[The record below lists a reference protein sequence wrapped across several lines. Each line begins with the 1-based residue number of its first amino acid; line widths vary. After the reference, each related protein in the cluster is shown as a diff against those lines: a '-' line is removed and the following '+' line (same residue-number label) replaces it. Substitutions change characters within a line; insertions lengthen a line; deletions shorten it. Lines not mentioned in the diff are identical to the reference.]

1 MVTLTEKYK
10 ECIGKS
16 MFNKYDTCYNLDKCK
31 SVMGWENSDIKDPK
45 EWLFDR
51 LKKITGTE
59 CEAKKMFRALLAGLE
74 ADDKEKYDETTLCPS
89 LEINS
94 KNISWY
100 YFMFPIQI
108 GINHMANY
116 LDTLSIRYCTFEH
129 DGELI
134 PGQQLLTNLVK
145 NVYYPKL
152 QIFSLQGTKFFH
164 GMTTPEYN
172 SYEMIFTC
180 ACNFP
185 NLTHLDLNESDIN
198 STAVYDI
205 STLPNLS
212 RIDLGSTKIGDEG
225 VKNIANVL
233 HKMKNL
239 KELIITNNNITDEA
253 FLELITKAIISSV
266 NQDTGLPSTETKL
279 IEIDLNNNKITGEA
293 VKKIDLFRLCWGTL
307 KKIRLQ
313 NNKINDDDIIQL
325 QNKPRSY
332 ILDLEYSDESSN
344 TDYESDCPGVIL

>member
-1 MVTLTEKYK
+1 
-10 ECIGKS
+10 
-16 MFNKYDTCYNLDKCK
+16 MFNKYDTCYNLYKCK
-31 SVMGWENSDIKDPK
+31 SIMGWENPDIKDPK

-51 LKKITGTE
+51 LKKITGTGYPWL
-59 CEAKKMFRALLAGLE
+59 EAKKMYQALLAGLD
-74 ADDKEKYDETTLCPS
+74 ADDKEKYDENILCPS
-89 LEINS
+89 LKFNS

-116 LDTLSIRYCTFEH
+116 LDTLSLHYCTFEK

-134 PGQQLLTNLVK
+134 PGQQLLTNIVK

-152 QIFSLQGTKFFH
+152 QIFSLRGTKFFH
-164 GMTTPEYN
+164 GITTPRHN
-172 SYEMIFTC
+172 CYEMIFTC

-185 NLTHLDLNESDIN
+185 NLTNLDLNESDIN

-205 STLPNLS
+205 STLPNLE

-225 VKNIANVL
+225 VKNIAKVL

-239 KELIITNNNITDEA
+239 KELIIDHNNITDDA
-253 FLELITKAIISSV
+253 FLELITKAMISST

-279 IEIDLNNNKITGEA
+279 REIDLLDNNITGEA

-313 NNKINDDDIIQL
+313 NNKINEDDIIQL

-344 TDYESDCPGVIL
+344 TDYDTD